1 MIIKSKQQKH
11 AKLKKLDCSCYWYF
25 ALNDRMISC
34 NLLCWGRL
42 QNYSSKAEFL
52 KLG

>member
-25 ALNDRMISC
+25 ALNDIMQLA
-34 NLLCWGRL
+34 LLR
-42 QNYSSKAEFL
+42 AAA
-52 KLG
+52 KLFV